1 MKALVTG
8 GTGFI
13 GSQVVKQLLDENH
26 TVRIFSRKKDIP
38 EIFKDRGVDVFQGD
52 LENVQSLINAL
63 DGMDV
68 FYHIGEI
75 KNTSRASSEKN
86 VRLAEETIRHLEE
99 KKIKRIVFVSSITVS
114 GIPSA
119 LPANEDTAPRIIL
132 SDHYTSYKMRCE
144 KLIMSNA
151 GDVEYVIIR
160 PALVYGPGSRY
171 LGRLI
176 DILDKFGSVG
186 IPFAGNAK
194 NIAPLIYVRD
204 LAQAICRAGM
214 EPSAAGQIF
223 IVTDGLRH
231 SWFDFFNAITE
242 GLGKKLRIIP
252 IPPLFLQIA
261 ALPLDIFSGFLGS
274 SLDPVSYITYFSQ
287 DLYFDNTRA
296 KDLLNWQP
304 SYSLSEGVKDMIG
317 FYKKNSKGG
326 PL

>member
-13 GSQVVKQLLDENH
+13 GSHVVKQLLDENH

-38 EIFKDRGVDVFQGD
+38 EILKEKGVDVFQGD
-52 LENVQSLINAL
+52 LEDAQSLINAL
-63 DGMDV
+63 DNIDV

-75 KNTSRASSEKN
+75 KNRSKASSEKN
-86 VRLAEETIRHLEE
+86 VRLVEETIRHLGE

-119 LPANEDTAPRIIL
+119 IPANEDTAPRIVL
-132 SDHYTSYKMRCE
+132 SDHYTEYKMRCE
-144 KLIMSNA
+144 KLIRGNA

-160 PALVYGPGSRY
+160 PAPVYGPGSRY

-176 DILDKFGSVG
+176 DILDKFGPVG

-214 EPSAAGQIF
+214 EQAAAGRIF

-231 SWFDFFNAITE
+231 SWSEFFNAITE

-252 IPPLFLQIA
+252 VPPFFLQIA
-261 ALPLDIFSGFLGS
+261 ALPLNLFSGFLGIN
-274 SLDPVSYITYFSQ
+274 LDPVSYITYFSQ

-296 KDLLNWQP
+296 KDILNWQP
-304 SYSLSEGVKDMIG
+304 QYSLQEGVKDMIG
-317 FYKKNSKGG
+317 FYKKDVKGG